1 MTIPYEWKIGYADA
15 STANY
20 GNVVEEYLNW
30 VVQPSLTAL
39 EARQRELAAD
49 EDIVSAFAL
58 ADHLQLVRRV
68 RMTFAL
74 SIQSLFEQQ
83 LRSYLVAC
91 ARGFTIEG
99 VSLRRLEKDRW
110 GDELNRSF
118 FKVRGIEL
126 PTFDSYDTLTELQML
141 GNACRHGEGD
151 SARSLHAKHGH
162 LWPEPPFYP
171 WADSVNVPIP
181 PVEEILITFE
191 LLSRY
196 VAAIVLFWMDLS
208 RHGMES
214 LVERQPGLQWA
225 VSGLLEQRIPF
236 LDAITPSRVG

>member
-1 MTIPYEWKIGYADA
+1 MTTPYEWKIGYADA

-39 EARQRELAAD
+39 NARQQELAAD
-49 EDIVSAFAL
+49 ENTGSAFAL
-58 ADHLQLVRRV
+58 SEHVQLIRRV

-83 LRSYLVAC
+83 LRSYLIAC

-99 VSLRRLEKDRW
+99 VSLKKLEKDRW

-126 PTFDSYDTLTELQML
+126 QTFDSYETLTQLQML

-162 LWPEPPFYP
+162 LWPEPTLYP
-171 WADSVNVPIP
+171 WADPANVPSP

-196 VAAIVLFWMDLS
+196 VAAIVLFWMDIS
-208 RHGMES
+208 RHGVES
-214 LVERQPGLQWA
+214 LVERQPGLQWM
-225 VSGLLEQRIPF
+225 VLRLLERRIP
-236 LDAITPSRVG
+236 LLEAITPARVG